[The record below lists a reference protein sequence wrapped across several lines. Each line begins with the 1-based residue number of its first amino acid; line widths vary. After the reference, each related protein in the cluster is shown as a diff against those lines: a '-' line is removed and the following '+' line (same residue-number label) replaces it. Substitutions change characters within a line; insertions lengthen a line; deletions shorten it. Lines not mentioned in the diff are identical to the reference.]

1 MLDASER
8 EPERFRADNAY
19 TLSVTRNASGYDDN
33 LTLTSTLTR
42 TFNFLAA
49 EVSTYTRDITQQSN
63 HRGVTS
69 ALATTMTVQKF
80 TDLAS
85 DAELRLMHAKLKELG
100 GQPPELDDIP
110 GIEERKPQ
118 LRPANPKGLSQ

>member
-1 MLDASER
+1 MLNASYR
-8 EPERFRADNAY
+8 YPEEFNLDNPY
-19 TLSVTRNASGYDDN
+19 TLSVTRNLAGSADSLSLSASI
-33 LTLTSTLTR
+33 TR

-49 EVSTYTRDITQQSN
+49 EVSTHTRDVTHQSN

-69 ALATTMTVQKF
+69 AVSTTMTVQKF

-100 GQPPELDDIP
+100 GAPPDLGDIP
-110 GIEERKPQ
+110 GIADRKPS
-118 LRPANPKGLSQ
+118 RPAASKGLSQ